1 MSEKARATSARGRRQ
16 VLVGTV
22 VSNKMERTVVVT
34 VESTI
39 VHELYH
45 RRMKRT
51 SKFYAHDETNAC
63 RVGDRVRIE
72 ASRPLSRLKR
82 WRVAE
87 VLARAE
93 E

>member
-1 MSEKARATSARGRRQ
+1 MSEKATATSPRGRRQ
-16 VLVGTV
+16 MLVGTV
-22 VSNKMERTVVVT
+22 VSNKMERTVIVT

-39 VHELYH
+39 VHGLYH

-51 SKFYAHDETNAC
+51 SKFYAHDEANAC

-87 VLARAE
+87 VLIRAE

>member
-1 MSEKARATSARGRRQ
+1 MSEKATATSARGRRQ
-16 VLVGTV
+16 MLVGTV
-22 VSNKMERTVVVT
+22 VSNKMERTVIVT

-39 VHELYH
+39 VHRLYH

-51 SKFYAHDETNAC
+51 SKFYAHDEANAC